1 MQRYKKKFINKQ
13 ILWQKLKKCVPLHPK
28 LFVMIIARTIKDL
41 QSAIKESGAKV
52 VGLVPTM
59 GALHEGHI
67 SLVTRCVKEC
77 DICVVSVFVNPTQ
90 FNDKGDLER
99 YPRTPEADAALL
111 QKNGCGIVF
120 MPSVEE
126 MYPQEDT
133 RHFNFGKLEQVM
145 EGPFRPGH
153 FNGVAQIVSKLFYAV
168 NPNKAYFG
176 EKDFQQV
183 AIIKD
188 MVRQLQIPVEIVP
201 CPIVREASGLAKSS
215 RNTLLSE
222 AQKIKAVKISQV
234 LSNSVNLMGGKS
246 VKETIDWVNAQFADD
261 SEFRMDYYAIVDG
274 NTLQPVDNWD
284 SNYIVGCIAIYLGKI
299 RLIDNICYKK

>member
-1 MQRYKKKFINKQ
+1 MHS
-13 ILWQKLKKCVPLHPK
+13 KLL
-28 LFVMIIARTIKDL
+28 VMIIAKTIKDL
-41 QSAIKESGAKV
+41 QTAISKSGAKS

-67 SLVTRCVKEC
+67 SLVTRCVNEN
-77 DICVVSVFVNPTQ
+77 DLCVVSVFVNPTQ

-99 YPRTPEADAALL
+99 YPRTPEADSALL
-111 QKNGCGIVF
+111 EKNGCNIVF

-168 NPNKAYFG
+168 KPNKAYFG

-188 MVRQLQIPVEIVP
+188 MVRQLQIPVEIIP

-234 LSNSVNLMGGKS
+234 LSNSVNLMESKS

-274 NTLQPVDNWD
+274 NTLQPVDNWNN
-284 SNYIVGCIAIYLGKI
+284 NYIVGCIAIYLGKI